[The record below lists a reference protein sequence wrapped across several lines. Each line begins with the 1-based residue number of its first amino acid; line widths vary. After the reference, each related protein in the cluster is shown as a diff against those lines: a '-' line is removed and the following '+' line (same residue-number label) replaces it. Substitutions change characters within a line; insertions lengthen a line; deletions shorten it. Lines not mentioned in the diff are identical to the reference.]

1 MKKTIFFSILLFGFL
16 SFGFANAVG
25 NCDRVPTDP
34 VIYNYNVFSISCTDL
49 TYPKD
54 CGGEDCLYSQ
64 QVFGGSFCTP
74 PVSASSTFD
83 FSDDLGS
90 YVFPENNIFLMSS
103 PDLNV
108 DAFGCFTNASSTGL
122 YFDPADTFAVEGP
135 AAPATPIITIPG
147 GFIASVLAYAGRF
160 FTDLETFIILLIGLP
175 VGFFVI
181 KKAIALVKK
190 RIK

>member
-16 SFGFANAVG
+16 SFGFANAVE

-34 VIYNYNVFSISCTDL
+34 VIYNYNVFSISCTGLIYEAQCD
-49 TYPKD
+49 
-54 CGGEDCLYSQ
+54 GEDCLYSQ
-64 QVFGGSFCTP
+64 QVFGALCTP
-74 PVSASSTFD
+74 PVVASSTFN

-90 YVFPENNIFLMSS
+90 YVFPENNIFIMGSLT
-103 PDLNV
+103 DEV
-108 DAFGCFTNASSTGL
+108 DGLGCFVSASSSAL
-122 YFDPADTFAVEGP
+122 YLDFEDTFSVEGP
-135 AAPATPIITIPG
+135 EAEGNIITIPG

-160 FTDLETFIILLIGLP
+160 FTDLETLVILLIGLP
-175 VGFFVI
+175 VGFWVI